1 MSFFVILCGSGSHL
15 VPPGVGD
22 QNQIALGVDGIMGH
36 SALFSILQHK
46 EKDVK

>member
-1 MSFFVILCGSGSHL
+1 M
-15 VPPGVGD
+15 PPGAGD

-46 EKDVK
+46 GKNVK